1 MAEASPPDVEEVV
14 RAVEGLHSGDVS
26 NLDVYAES
34 ASFYGP
40 DIPDGIHGRDAYENY
55 AKEVVPA
62 FPDLRLSVDDVL
74 ASDEVVMV
82 EWTWTGTHEGEFE
95 GIAPT
100 GREVEIRGM
109 TKAVIADG
117 KIQEER
123 GYYDLQDF
131 LAQLGITDE

>member
-1 MAEASPPDVEEVV
+1 MAEAPVPDVEEIV

-26 NLDVYAES
+26 NLDAYAES
-34 ASFYGP
+34 ASFYAP
-40 DIPDGIHGRDAYENY
+40 DIPDGIHGRDAYEEY
-55 AKEVVPA
+55 AHEVLPA
-62 FPDLRLSVDDVL
+62 FPDLQLSVDDVL

-100 GREVEIRGM
+100 GREVEVRGM
-109 TKAVIADG
+109 STVMIEDG
-117 KIQEER
+117 KIHEER